1 MTGRLIVHYRSPTPL
16 DRELRFEA
24 WVERVDGRKIIT
36 RGELFAGDLLCA
48 EAEGLFVSVDRERFR
63 ALLD

>member
-1 MTGRLIVHYRSPTPL
+1 MTG
-16 DRELRFEA
+16 
-24 WVERVDGRKIIT
+24 VERGEGRKILT
-36 RGELFAGDLLCA
+36 AGKLLADDLLCA